1 MPRFIIRYMY
11 LHTLKKLG
19 YIKIMKSILMIIIVL
34 STGWLY
40 GQIVGTNLAPN
51 PEHIAAIIWR
61 VDQINAEI
69 AQRNAELLKLPPKTN
84 ELGEVIEVKT
94 NRFITYQEYYNE
106 RILKPALRWH
116 DNALNELVN
125 KYKAS
130 QNPVDTNDLIKS
142 FIQADPTTK
151 SNIINILKGTINN
164 KKTTPL
170 NP

>member
-11 LHTLKKLG
+11 LHILKKLG

-106 RILKPALRWH
+106 RILNPALRWH